1 MWHGRMTTA
10 GVLAAAAAAGLFG
23 CRRPAPATPADGL
36 ARYQL
41 AGIPD
46 RRVMLPPE
54 LTEISGL
61 AVASGGRLFAHGDEE
76 GRVFEVDPGTGKV
89 LKSFALK
96 PDAGQVDVGK
106 KEKDELVAGDFED
119 LAIVG
124 GRFYMVTSNGV
135 LVEFDEGQDGSQV
148 PFTAHTTA
156 LKEVCEVEGLA
167 HHAASESLLLL
178 CKEMKQKA
186 QRDRVEIHAWSL
198 RDRQLEPK
206 PRWVIPFSALAPVTG
221 TKEFNGSAL
230 ALLPGGTSLAMI
242 AGPQQLFAEISAAG
256 KPVSG
261 GRLNR
266 TALPQPEGMAFLPD
280 GDLAI
285 SSEGGK
291 GEGILA
297 GYPGPSRSS
306 GR

>member
-1 MWHGRMTTA
+1 MWYGRVTAA
-10 GVLAAAAAAGLFG
+10 GVLAAAAAGLLG
-23 CRRPAPATPADGL
+23 CRPAPAAPAGGL
-36 ARYQL
+36 GRYEL
-41 AGIPD
+41 AGTPD
-46 RRVMLPPE
+46 RRAMLPPE
-54 LTEISGL
+54 LTEVSGL

-89 LKSFALK
+89 LKSFALE
-96 PDAGQVDVGK
+96 PVTSQADLGK
-106 KEKDELVAGDFED
+106 KEKHGLVAGDFED

-124 GRFYMVTSNGV
+124 GRFFMVTSNGV
-135 LVEFDEGQDGSQV
+135 LVEFDEGQDGGQV

-206 PRWVIPFSALAPVTG
+206 PRWVIPFSALTSVTG

-256 KPVSG
+256 KPVAG

-280 GDLAI
+280 GNLLI

-291 GEGILA
+291 GKGILA
-297 GYPGPSRSS
+297 GYPPR
-306 GR
+306 